1 MNEVR
6 NEVLMSVTAA
16 AIAYILLYIF
26 FLPLMGIAGVL
37 IGGVLWLLAV
47 SWTATFIFVNFIR
60 EDDK

>member
-37 IGGVLWLLAV
+37 IGGVVWILAV
-47 SWTATFIFVNFIR
+47 SWTATFIFVNFIW
-60 EDDK
+60 EDSK